1 MALKVKERL
10 MDHRSVVRLAVG
22 AALFAGPSPLLAQS
36 PAVSYEVS
44 FPNASHHEAE
54 ISATFPVVPA
64 GAPLEVWMSRSSPG
78 RYAVHE
84 FAKNV
89 YNMRAE
95 DGAGHPLSTVPLTP
109 YSWRIA
115 GARSTVIVR
124 YTLFGDRGD
133 GTYAQIDRTHAHLN
147 APATF
152 LWAKG
157 LDARPVRLSFK
168 GLPAGWRVATQLRPT
183 SDATTFTAPNL
194 QLFMD
199 SPITVGPIDIR
210 TWLVTNGAR
219 VDTMRLAI
227 DHLGTAAEVDRYV
240 EMIKRIVPEQAGVF
254 GELAPYDWGTYTFL
268 ADYLPWASGDGMEH
282 RNSTSLTGT
291 RPLSTS
297 MMGNFSTVAHEFFH
311 SWNIERIRPR
321 SLEPFD
327 FTRANM
333 SGELWLGEGFTNYY
347 EELTRRRAGF
357 STDQEFAADLGGAVN
372 AIVNS
377 PGRGYFSAVDMS
389 RQAPFVDAATSIDPQ
404 NRANT
409 FISYY
414 TFGEA
419 IAPGL
424 DLTLRA
430 RSRELSLDDFM
441 RAMWVKYGK
450 TERPYTMDDVRVT
463 LGEVA
468 HDQAFADDYV
478 GRYIAGREVPDYGQL
493 FASVGFLLRRARP
506 GAAWLGDTGLSTTN
520 GRVALATPTLVGQ
533 PIYAAGLERGDTLI
547 TVDGRPVAS
556 SLALDSIVS
565 SHKPGDSVEV
575 TFRNRGAT
583 IASRLVFAENPRMEL
598 VPGENAGVAVTALAL
613 ERRRHWLASK
623 AGTQGAPR

>member
-1 MALKVKERL
+1 MI
-10 MDHRSVVRLAVG
+10 
-22 AALFAGPSPLLAQS
+22 LFAVLAGV
-36 PAVSYEVS
+36 PAVPSAGRAQAGAVIYEVS
-44 FPNASHHEAE
+44 FPNAAHHEAE
-54 ISATFPVVPA
+54 ISVTFPAVPA

-89 YNMRAE
+89 YNLRAE
-95 DGAGHPLSTVPLTP
+95 AGAGHPLDAQPLTP
-109 YSWRIA
+109 YSWRIS
-115 GARSTVIVR
+115 GHRGEVTVR

-147 APATF
+147 IPAVF
-152 LWAKG
+152 MWAAG
-157 LDARPVRLSFK
+157 LDERPVRVVFK
-168 GLPAGWRVATQLRPT
+168 DLPAGWRVATQLKPT
-183 SDATTFTAPNL
+183 ADPATFTAPNL

-199 SPITVGPIDIR
+199 SPITLGPIDIR

-219 VDTMRLAI
+219 IDTMRLAI
-227 DHLGTAAEVDRYV
+227 DHLGSAAEVDRFV

-282 RNSTSLTGT
+282 RNSTSLTST
-291 RPLSTS
+291 RPLSTG
-297 MMGNFSTVAHEFFH
+297 MMGNFGTVAHEFFH

-347 EELTRRRAGF
+347 EELTMRRAGF
-357 STDQEFAADLGGAVN
+357 TTDQEFAQGLGGAVN
-372 AIVNS
+372 AVVNS
-377 PGRGYFSAVDMS
+377 PGRRFFSAVDMS
-389 RQAPFVDAATSIDPQ
+389 RQAPFVDAAASIDVQ
-404 NRANT
+404 NRSNT

-430 RSRELSLDDFM
+430 RSPDLSLDDFM
-441 RAMWVKYGK
+441 RAMWRKFGR
-450 TERPYTMDDVRVT
+450 TGTPYTMDDVRLT

-468 HDQAFADDYV
+468 GDQPFADDYV
-478 GRYIAGREVPDYGQL
+478 GRYISGREVPDYVRL
-493 FASVGFLLRRARP
+493 FASVGFLFRRVKP
-506 GAAWLGDTGLSTTN
+506 GVPWLGSSAFGSAG
-520 GRVALATPTLVGQ
+520 GRVVLTAPALVGQ
-533 PIYAAGLERGDTLI
+533 PLYAAGLERGDTLL
-547 TVDGRPVAS
+547 TLDRQPLS
-556 SLALDSIVS
+556 SIFGIDSVLAR
-565 SHKPGDSVEV
+565 HHPGDTLEIS
-575 TFRNRGAT
+575 FRSRGVP
-583 IASRLVFAENPRMEL
+583 ASGRVVLGEDPRMEL
-598 VPGENAGVAVTALAL
+598 VPGEAAGVAVTPGAL
-613 ERRRHWLASK
+613 ENRRRWLASR
-623 AGTQGAPR
+623 AGPQGAPR

>member
-1 MALKVKERL
+1 MHRPSVIRFAAATALV
-10 MDHRSVVRLAVG
+10 LAPG
-22 AALFAGPSPLLAQS
+22 RILSQPP
-36 PAVSYEVS
+36 PVSYEVA
-44 FPNASHHEAE
+44 FPNPAHHEAD
-54 ISATFPVVPA
+54 IGVTFRGIPA

-89 YNMRAE
+89 YNVRAD
-95 DGAGHPLSTVPLTP
+95 DGAGHPLAVLPLTP

-115 GARSTVIVR
+115 GHRGTVSVH

-147 APATF
+147 IPATF
-152 LWAKG
+152 MWARG
-157 LDARPVRLSFK
+157 FDARPVRVRFT
-168 GLPAGWRVATQLRPT
+168 GLPAGWRVATQLKPT
-183 SDATTFTAPNL
+183 SDPATFTAPNL

-199 SPITVGPIDIR
+199 SPITVGPIDFR
-210 TWLVTNGAR
+210 TWLVTNRAR
-219 VDTMRLAI
+219 IDTMRLAI
-227 DHLGTAAEVDRYV
+227 DHLGTAAEVDRFV
-240 EMIKRIVPEQAGVF
+240 EMIKKIVPEQAGVF

-297 MMGNFSTVAHEFFH
+297 MMGNFGTLAHEFFH

-327 FTRANM
+327 LTRANM

-347 EELTRRRAGF
+347 AALTLRRAGF
-357 STDQEFAADLGGAVN
+357 SDDQTFAAALGGAVD
-372 AIVNS
+372 AIINS
-377 PGRGYFSAVDMS
+377 PGRRYFSAVDMS

-430 RSRELSLDDFM
+430 RSPALSLDDFM

-450 TERPYTMDDVRVT
+450 TERPYTMDDVRIT

-468 HDQAFADDYV
+468 HDQTFADDYV
-478 GRYIAGREVPDYGQL
+478 RRYIAGREVPDYVGL
-493 FASVGFLLRRARP
+493 FASVGFRFRRAHP
-506 GAAWLGDTGLSTTN
+506 GAAWLGDVAFSTTN
-520 GRVALATPTLVGQ
+520 GRVALSTAALVGQ
-533 PIYAAGLERGDTLI
+533 PLYAAGLERGDTLL
-547 TVDGRPVAS
+547 TLDGQPVPS
-556 SLALDSIVS
+556 SAALESIVAG
-565 SHKPGDSVEV
+565 HKPGDIVDVS
-575 TFRNRGAT
+575 FWNRGAT
-583 IASRLVFAENPRMEL
+583 IRGRLVLAENPRMEL
-598 VPGENAGVAVTALAL
+598 LPAESAGAAVSAAAL
-613 ERRRHWLASK
+613 ENRRRWLASK
-623 AGTQGAPR
+623 AGIQGAAR